1 MSTNPST
8 FLSGPNAPFIEE
20 LYAKYLE
27 QPESIDPS
35 WRKFFAD
42 LQDESELILNDIRCA
57 SCAPRERTVEIAR
70 EDGQGNGHYDEAAT
84 VRSARPHT

>member
-20 LYAKYLE
+20 LYAEYLE
-27 QPESIDPS
+27 QPESVDPS

-42 LQDESELILNDIRCA
+42 LEDESEVVLNDIRGA
-57 SCAPRERTVEIAR
+57 SWAPRERAVEIAR
-70 EDGQGNGHYDEAAT
+70 EDGDG
-84 VRSARPHT
+84 ARQRPL

>member
-27 QPESIDPS
+27 QPESVDPS

-42 LQDESELILNDIRCA
+42 LQDESELILNDIRGA
-57 SCAPRERTVEIAR
+57 SWAPRERTVEIAR
-70 EDGQGNGHYDEAAT
+70 EDGNGH
-84 VRSARPHT
+84 